1 MASEARSDIVEQP
14 FGTDQQAGVSKE
26 NEQASGTVNRDY
38 AGSPSASLSYSQH
51 QLGSI
56 SHSDNGLGATGS
68 REQNNSELGSTNS
81 SPSDSHTLAKQVVI
95 NSEPLEKT
103 GRENSGAA
111 GGELVPHP
119 DEDDEPKDL
128 GWNQPSVKI
137 HPQLIAGVPNELLW
151 MLIRRFNKQIYH
163 VKAINSTPPGGID
176 LNIADE
182 EEFSSPDKVRT
193 GFERLYMT
201 VFVGLLGFW
210 HHMARLRSWNETR
223 RTTCFCLVYS
233 VCWLF
238 DILMPTFLML
248 LILLV
253 VYPPSRAFLFP
264 PEPAIF
270 REKASGVEKA
280 TNLGSSGDLGSGE
293 HFTGIHE
300 YNRGE
305 AAEKEAQDF
314 VSNLVSIV
322 INAAKK
328 RNYND
333 SDGIS
338 EIDQEET
345 KITYDNR
352 DKKYDNK
359 PNISIGAVLKDP
371 ATYAAQVVD
380 HPGMAQSEGGVA
392 ETKKPIE
399 EALWIKVRP
408 AMHAVTVIADQWER
422 FSNALSPTPPF
433 PSYKH
438 RLRFAYILGVIWL
451 ASCYVNSFLFMKFVT
466 LCVGFGFFGG
476 PIIAIV
482 WDWLDRHYPEWK
494 YYMQLRNNILRGVPT
509 NPQLTITLLRLGEFA
524 NAPLPPQP
532 IDMELPETEASVIG
546 SESATEGSGDKSN
559 TKRRWLSSALRA
571 FAKAVVKGGLVVNS
585 AAAKIGSS
593 SSAKR
598 RLGVVPSSD
607 QSVCSGPSQFKARH
621 LGNKGYVYISSGSWP
636 PTVGF
641 VDESRLK
648 DPKQIFSLPVSEIS
662 ELRKVGGLGWKTEA
676 VVSWALQRDVRNGLE
691 IYDKAGNMF
700 VVDAI
705 DSRDDLFNRLI
716 AIGGQNW
723 HAF

>member
-14 FGTDQQAGVSKE
+14 VGTDQQAGVSKE
-26 NEQASGTVNRDY
+26 NEQASGTVNRDC
-38 AGSPSASLSYSQH
+38 AGS
-51 QLGSI
+51 
-56 SHSDNGLGATGS
+56 GS
-68 REQNNSELGSTNS
+68 REQNNSELGCTDS
-81 SPSDSHTLAKQVVI
+81 SPSDSHILAKQAAI

-103 GRENSGAA
+103 GENSGAA
-111 GGELVPHP
+111 GAELVPHP
-119 DEDDEPKDL
+119 VEDDEPKDL
-128 GWNQPSVKI
+128 GWNQPSAKI
-137 HPQLIAGVPNELLW
+137 HSPLIADVPNELLW
-151 MLIRRFNKQIYH
+151 MLMRRFNMQIYH
-163 VKAINSTPPGGID
+163 VKAIDSTPPGGID
-176 LNIADE
+176 LNIADK

-193 GFERLYMT
+193 GLQRFYMT
-201 VFVGLLGFW
+201 VFVGVLGFW
-210 HHMARLRSWNETR
+210 HHMARLRSWNERR

-233 VCWLF
+233 VCWLL

-248 LILLV
+248 LILLI

-270 REKASGVEKA
+270 GEEASGAEKA
-280 TNLGSSGDLGSGE
+280 TNLGSTGDLGSGE

-300 YNRGE
+300 YNRGK

-314 VSNLVSIV
+314 VSNLASIA
-322 INAAKK
+322 IDAAKK

-333 SDGIS
+333 SDSNSEI

-345 KITYDNR
+345 KITDANR
-352 DKKYDNK
+352 DTKYDNKQTK
-359 PNISIGAVLKDP
+359 PNISIGAVLTDP

-380 HPGMAQSEGGVA
+380 RAGMAQSERGVA
-392 ETKKPIE
+392 SVVDQKTKKPIE

-433 PSYKH
+433 PRNKH
-438 RLRFAYILGVIWL
+438 RLRFAYILGVICL

-476 PIIAIV
+476 PIIAIA

-509 NPQLTITLLRLGEFA
+509 NAQLTITSLRLGEFA

-532 IDMELPETEASVIG
+532 IDMEPPKTEASVTG
-546 SESATEGSGDKSN
+546 SESATEGSGDKLD
-559 TKRRWLSSALRA
+559 TKWRWLSSAFRG
-571 FAKAVVKGGLVVNS
+571 FVKVVVKTGLVVNS

-593 SSAKR
+593 RSAKR
-598 RLGVVPSSD
+598 RLGIVPSSG

-641 VDESRLK
+641 VDESGFK
-648 DPKQIFSLPVSEIS
+648 DPRQIFSLPVSDIS
-662 ELRKVGGLGWKTEA
+662 ELRKIGGLGWKTEA
-676 VVSWALQRDVRNGLE
+676 VVRWALEKDVRNGLE
-691 IYDKAGNMF
+691 IHDKAGNMF

-705 DSRDDLFNRLI
+705 ASRDDLFNRLV
-716 AIGGQNW
+716 AIGGQKW
-723 HAF
+723 EAF